1 VNLAMNRC
9 EQTQLEL
16 TNALAEGNL
25 HTPAELQAHLRGCA
39 NCRQA
44 WQEMR
49 LTWRA
54 LGGLPEEEVPASLL
68 QTTRARVLE
77 ELEREQANAES
88 ARMGK
93 SALVSVTLGVV
104 FSVASVWVL
113 GQKSDLTAFSPQV
126 LLSMGAAWAAL
137 YAAAV
142 LLAMRGDGAPRYGSA
157 ARWVGIA
164 GLIAMGLSLVLTG
177 SCSIG
182 QALDYCQMS
191 PGVRHLFAGVQ
202 SQTLYFLLG
211 SLYSLLPLLM
221 ATAIIGLKVPRHP
234 VVLGLMAG
242 GVFVLLTL
250 PAILLQCGAFS
261 VGVSLSWI
269 FGSVVGSLAGGSVG
283 SLTGAVLYRHLRPV
297 HTGADTGV

>member
-1 VNLAMNRC
+1 MNRC

-16 TNALAEGNL
+16 TNALGESDL
-25 HTPAELQAHLRGCA
+25 HTPAKLQAHLHGCA
-39 NCRQA
+39 NCRHA

-54 LGGLPEEEVPASLL
+54 LGALPEPEPPATLL

-77 ELEREQANAES
+77 ELEREETNAES

-113 GQKSDLTAFSPQV
+113 GQKGDLSAFSPQV

-137 YAAAV
+137 YAGAV
-142 LLAMRGDGAPRYGSA
+142 LLAMRGDGEPRYGVA
-157 ARWVGIA
+157 VRWVGIA
-164 GLIAMGLSLVLTG
+164 GLAGMALSLTLTG

-191 PGVRHLFAGVQ
+191 PGVRHLFAGMQ

-211 SLYSLLPLLM
+211 SLYSLLPLLI
-221 ATAIIGLKVPRHP
+221 ATAIIGLKGPSHP

-242 GVFVLLTL
+242 GVFVLLAL

-283 SLTGAVLYRHLRPV
+283 SLAGAVLYQHLRPV
-297 HTGADTGV
+297 HTGAGGVT